1 MPHYDILPHIII
13 NGNLEDNMDITQDLN
28 NVKIDI
34 LLVEASP
41 GKAERLKKIFQEC
54 DYNFRLVT
62 NGKDALFEAQRQEPD
77 LIISD
82 AVLPDMDGFEIC
94 NEIKND
100 ESLKHIPVMLHS
112 DSSGPDN
119 IIRGLSVQ
127 ANNFILEPF
136 DNKNLLDKIE
146 SLLKDQPQQNDAGY
160 QEEQQIV
167 RFDGKQH
174 NITVSSQQALSFL
187 ISTYENVIYQE
198 RELNKA
204 LLKLEKL
211 NKEYDENVLELE
223 FSRAEL
229 KASEEKFRSFVQMLP
244 DFVYQID
251 ASGHFT
257 FVNDAVTNLGF
268 LPEELIGKHFNTIV
282 VPIDSKQVNR
292 FEVLKENT
300 MKQPDKEETPKL
312 FDERRTGERST
323 RGLEVRIVPKEGGVG
338 TPAIIEPIGEEVPIV
353 EISSSGLYE
362 SNIVTGKM
370 EYIGSV
376 GVIRDI
382 TERKQV
388 EREIHKLNSELEQ
401 AVVERTRE
409 LNETSKNLV
418 KTLDELNITQ
428 QQVIQSEKLAS
439 LGAMIAG
446 TAHELNNAM
455 TGILYCVQYVRQHV
469 KDKKNSEI
477 LEKAEREIHRSDKII
492 SSMLT
497 YSRPSKREMVQVDIV
512 DVVKRAVD
520 LLDVYY
526 NKKDIKVI
534 INMPDTLPPVWA
546 NPNSLQ
552 QVFLNLLINAFD
564 SLSKSPVKE
573 VRIDGSETDG
583 RVNVMVKDTGTGIP
597 AENIQKIF
605 DIFFTTKAPGKG
617 TGLGLSVSRN
627 IINGF
632 GGSLTVE
639 NTAGQGTVFSI
650 TLLIK
655 LPAKT

>member
-1 MPHYDILPHIII
+1 MVAPIPPITI
-13 NGNLEDNMDITQDLN
+13 NGNHKSNMDINQNTDKGE
-28 NVKIDI
+28 VDI
-34 LLVEASP
+34 LVVEDSP
-41 GKAERLKKIFQEC
+41 GKAERLKKILQEC

-112 DSSGPDN
+112 DSSDPGN

-146 SLLKDQPQQNDAGY
+146 SLLKGQSQQNGVGY
-160 QEEQQIV
+160 QEEQIV

-174 NITVSSQQALSFL
+174 NITASSQQILSFL

-198 RELNKA
+198 RELNKVQ
-204 LLKLEKL
+204 LKLEKL
-211 NKEYDENVLELE
+211 NKEYDENVHELE
-223 FSRAEL
+223 SSRAEL

-251 ASGHFT
+251 ANGHFT

-300 MKQPDKEETPKL
+300 IKHPDKEKTPKL

-323 RGLEVRIVPKEGGVG
+323 RGLEVRIIPKEGGVG

-409 LNETSKNLV
+409 LNETNKNLV

-439 LGAMIAG
+439 LGSMIAG

-455 TGILYCVQYVRQHV
+455 TGILYCVQYVRQQV

-512 DVVKRAVD
+512 VVVKRAVD

-526 NKKDIKVI
+526 HKKGIKVI
-534 INMPDTLPPVWA
+534 INMQDTLPPVWA

-564 SLSKSPVKE
+564 SLSESPVKE

-583 RVNVMVKDTGTGIP
+583 RVNVMVKDTGPGIP

-605 DIFFTTKAPGKG
+605 DPFFTTKTPGKG
-617 TGLGLSVSRN
+617 TGLGLSVSQN

-639 NTAGQGTVFSI
+639 NAAGQGAVFLI
-650 TLLIK
+650 TLLMK